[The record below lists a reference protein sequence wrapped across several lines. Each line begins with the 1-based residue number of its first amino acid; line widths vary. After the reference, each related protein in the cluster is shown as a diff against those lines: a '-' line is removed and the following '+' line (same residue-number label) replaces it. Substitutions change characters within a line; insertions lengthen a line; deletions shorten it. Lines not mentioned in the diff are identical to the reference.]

1 MSTIFQ
7 ARTKEITKAK
17 YHPVKSLNKDARK
30 KQLVQITME
39 NQALLK
45 RLQEK
50 QPSYN
55 INKWEKERANNEKM
69 LKNICEYPYRLGVT
83 DDLKRR
89 NSSEHKS
96 KHISNPKKPRKLA
109 PLDSD
114 QKIVYKKGVVIAD
127 RHFNIEITLDNEN
140 LIITAID
147 EVTPD
152 TFMLEIPISEAIE
165 IMGGKKKYANLVN
178 KFTLEDGELVL
189 LEAQE
194 VTGKSAPINNKK
206 KRCEKNLSSSHTEL
220 RDAVQDL
227 STEPERPCVKSFSEE
242 PRNFSQLTLD
252 NKQPNQDQA
261 VRDTERKPSTIQES
275 VDFET
280 ERATISVKDSL

>member
-1 MSTIFQ
+1 
-7 ARTKEITKAK
+7 
-17 YHPVKSLNKDARK
+17 
-30 KQLVQITME
+30 
-39 NQALLK
+39 
-45 RLQEK
+45 
-50 QPSYN
+50 
-55 INKWEKERANNEKM
+55 M

-83 DDLKRR
+83 DEIKRK
-89 NSSEHKS
+89 NSNEHKP

-109 PLDSD
+109 PLESD
-114 QKIVYKKGVVIAD
+114 QKIVFKKGIVIAD

-147 EVTPD
+147 EITPD
-152 TFMLEIPISEAIE
+152 TFMLEIPISEANE

-194 VTGKSAPINNKK
+194 VSGKSAPVDTKK
-206 KRCEKNLSSSHTEL
+206 KRGKKNLSSSHTEL

-227 STEPERPCVKSFSEE
+227 SIEPERPCVKSFSEE
-242 PRNFSQLTLD
+242 PRNFSQISLD

-261 VRDTERKPSTIQES
+261 VRDTERKSSTIPES